1 MEIVVQSHHA
11 AVSERT
17 IERARRAIAAFGE
30 AHGELVDATIRFEKD
45 NPHRRV
51 ELVIRG
57 ARRRTYVAEGT
68 ARFYGPALN
77 QALGRIEVQIRER
90 IARSRARARKLA
102 KA

>member
-17 IERARRAIAAFGE
+17 IERARRAVAAFGE

-51 ELVIRG
+51 ELVIRA

-68 ARFYGPALN
+68 ARFYGPALS

-90 IARSRARARKLA
+90 IARTRARARKLA